1 MSSVVFTGL
10 VASGVLTVTSISGTG
25 SSSLITT
32 SMVIIS
38 SIGSILGTI
47 TSQLSGTANQTGTYQ
62 LDNNS
67 TANTITATF
76 SSGGAVNAST
86 FIVSGTPAVLAGQF
100 ISGTGIPL
108 NTFVKSVVVS
118 GGNTT
123 VSIVK
128 SDMVTAQLFTVQA
141 SGTYTVSP
149 VLQAE
154 LKSDALQGQGNFSGW
169 FISTSLPNIYGV
181 NNNSNSTYGEE
192 NWVLPGTY
200 YWTVPSGVTSVSML
214 LIGGGAGGTNTT
226 GGTGGSLSYVNN
238 YTGLTPGSTY
248 SIVVGAGGTA
258 GGGTGGDSYI
268 LKSTTQNITATS
280 VSTVGSN
287 SYTTA
292 GSYSFT
298 LPEFVTSIFA
308 QVQGGGGGIAPNP
321 AAAQKSYTKN
331 LLAYQAYYVYGGAGG
346 GGYNDGSISG
356 FSLKSTVNISV
367 GAGGTTGLVPTL
379 TFSGGGYS
387 YSGGSAGGLG
397 GTTTVTASGSS
408 ISASGGGGA
417 KLSASEP
424 QATGISIFNGGNGNA
439 ASSGGSGLGGSYTTV
454 SGGVNQN
461 ASAGG
466 TGKFSGGPGGAAGVQ
481 NTSPNSGQT
490 STFFNPGGTG
500 EDGWSGGGAG
510 HAGAAFVSWNQGTYT
525 TALTLQDVSML
536 SVGMLISFSANIS
549 TTSIVRNT
557 PYWVTYI
564 NPTTKVIGLSNSSTN
579 SNSMD
584 FMGNISPVTVTNVTI
599 TYTAQK
605 ASGGGSVFS
614 STGLYNFGGAGNTTG
629 GGGAGG
635 YTGAGFAGGSSGS
648 GGGAGGSGNQG
659 GAGIGIYG
667 SDGFSSAAGT
677 SSQGATGGLFGGGG
691 GIGTTGGAGASGAVR
706 IIWGAGRSFPS
717 TNTLP
722 NNTNIGTGKLNLT
735 NTLLL
740 SPSVPNNTQVTGT
753 SGGNVTINTNP
764 TSVGKASFLIGSNSI
779 VNVNSDAFMPGS
791 FTNVHKTF
799 VPTREDLSDLS
810 NSTKQSF
817 VSPKT
822 LLIST
827 RIDIPTDPIVGS
839 SKLIVSKNL
848 NMVLTRTDI
857 DGVDITLEK
866 NIPTS
871 TASSNNPIILIQGD
885 QNLTTN
891 VEDRIGWG

>member
-1 MSSVVFTGL
+1 MSSVLFTGS
-10 VASGVLTVTSISGTG
+10 VASGVLTVASISGTNSVT
-25 SSSLITT
+25 SSPSLMAI
-32 SMVIIS
+32 SMTVLATN
-38 SIGSILGTI
+38 GTVLGNI

-62 LDNNS
+62 LDTNN
-67 TANTITATF
+67 
-76 SSGGAVNAST
+76 NASSQ
-86 FIVSGTPAVLAGQF
+86 V
-100 ISGTGIPL
+100 
-108 NTFVKSVVVS
+108 
-118 GGNTT
+118 
-123 VSIVK
+123 
-128 SDMVTAQLFTVQA
+128 MR
-141 SGTYTVSP
+141 
-149 VLQAE
+149 AE

-200 YWTVPSGVTSVSML
+200 SWTVPSGVTSVSMA
-214 LIGGGAGGTNTT
+214 LIGGGSGGTNTT
-226 GGTGGSLSYVNN
+226 GGTGGSLTYVND

-248 SIVVGAGGTA
+248 SIVVGAGG
-258 GGGTGGDSYI
+258 GGGSASIASGVGGDSYI

-292 GSYSFT
+292 GNYSFT

-321 AAAQKSYTKN
+321 AAGQKSYTKN

-387 YSGGSAGGLG
+387 YSGGSNGGLG

-417 KLSASEP
+417 KLSALEP
-424 QATGISIFNGGNGNA
+424 QATSISIFAGGNGNA

-454 SGGVNQN
+454 SGGTNQN

-466 TGKFSGGPGGAAGVQ
+466 TGKFSGGPGGATGVQ
-481 NTSPNSGQT
+481 DTSPNSSQT
-490 STFFNPGGTG
+490 TTFFNPGGTG
-500 EDGWSGGGAG
+500 ADGWSGGGAG
-510 HAGAAFVSWNQGTYT
+510 HAGAALVSWNQGTYT

-536 SVGMLISFSANIS
+536 SVGMIISFSTNIS
-549 TTSIVRNT
+549 TTTPIVRNT

-584 FMGNISPVTVTNVTI
+584 FMGNTSPVTVTNVTI
-599 TYTAQK
+599 TYTEVK

-614 STGLYNFGGAGNTTG
+614 STGSYNFGGAGNTTG

-635 YTGAGFAGGSSGS
+635 YTGAGFAGGSTGS

-740 SPSVPNNTQVTGT
+740 SPGVPNNTQVTGT
-753 SGGNVTINTNP
+753 SGGNVTLNANP
-764 TSVGKASFLIGSNSI
+764 TSVGKASFIIGSNSI
-779 VNVNSDAFMPGS
+779 VNVNSNAFMPGS

-822 LLIST
+822 PLIST

-839 SKLIVSKNL
+839 SKLIVSRNL

-857 DGVDITLEK
+857 NGVDITLEK